1 MSSENQSLDY
11 PEPLDLQVRMAA
23 RVRSRKT
30 WRQGTSKLRFIK
42 AMKGTRGIKKLI
54 ADALGITYNTVHQLL
69 ERPDWQ
75 DVKQAWLD
83 EKEKSAD
90 KAEDAI
96 LKSIEDYDE
105 DPALATNNARWLL
118 SKLRPKEFGDK
129 TTTVLEG
136 GENPI
141 KVMAG
146 MVDLNQLAL
155 PPEIKRQVLNAL
167 DAKDEQEREAAALQA
182 PQQAQLLAPVA
193 LPVGLVPAKA
203 KVGARRPKP

>member
-11 PEPLDLQVRMAA
+11 PEPLDLQVRMAG

>member
-1 MSSENQSLDY
+1 MGNEADY
-11 PEPLDLQVRMAA
+11 IDPLNLQVRMAGK
-23 RVRSRKT
+23 VRSRGG
-30 WRQGTSKLRFIK
+30 RPLSSSKYRFIR
-42 AMKGTRGIKKLI
+42 ALRHTRGIKTLI
-54 ADALGITYNTVHQLL
+54 AANLGVTYSVVHDLL

-75 DVKQAWLD
+75 DVRQAWLD

-118 SKLRPKEFGDK
+118 SKLRPREFGDK
-129 TTTVLEG
+129 STTVLEG

-141 KVMAG
+141 KVMHG
-146 MVDLNQLAL
+146 MVDLNDLAL

-167 DAKDEQEREAAALQA
+167 DAKDEAEREAAALA
-182 PQQAQLLAPVA
+182 PQLPAPVA
-193 LPVGLVPAKA
+193 LPAGLVSAKA
-203 KVGARRPKP
+203 KVGVRRPKP